1 MRNKYHN
8 STLILPNNVY
18 SILAAQAYARELA
31 KKAGLDPTEGARVCL
46 ALEEAILNV
55 AAHSFRTSG
64 EEMYQI
70 IFGITEHVFTIALR
84 DNGLPFE
91 EKKVAIEDMMSGDID
106 AYPDS
111 GLGLHIM
118 RNSVD
123 HVVVKNFPGGKE
135 VLLIKHLSNAVSDD
149 QSRRAGDGQGS

>member
-91 EKKVAIEDMMSGDID
+91 EKRVAIEDMMSGDID

-149 QSRRAGDGQGS
+149 QSRRAGEVQGS